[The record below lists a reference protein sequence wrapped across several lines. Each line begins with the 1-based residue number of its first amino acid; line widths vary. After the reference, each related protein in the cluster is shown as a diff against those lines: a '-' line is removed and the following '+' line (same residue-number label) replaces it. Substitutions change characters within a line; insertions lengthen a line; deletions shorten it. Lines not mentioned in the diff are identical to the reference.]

1 MKFGARIFKT
11 GIAVILAL
19 YAAHLLGLEPA
30 FFAGLTA
37 GLTIQPSIYRTYQR
51 ILHQVQANLIGAAL
65 AVIFGIAFGHEPFV
79 IGVVVMLA
87 ISIILRIGLDSSTI
101 PVTLVTIVIIMGQSP
116 SGQSPDEGYAL
127 FALSRFSLIM
137 LGVFSAFLVNLF
149 FLPPKY
155 ENKLYDEIFA
165 TTENAA
171 RWIRLITRQD
181 TNIQARRE
189 DLEEAKDKLVE
200 LDQLYLFYK
209 EERSYFKKYKFAK
222 ARRIVLFREMLSVT
236 KQLLHVLSSFDER
249 ENDFYHLP
257 EHMQRLVQQQL
268 DHLTNY
274 HGRIMARYSGKVTTQ
289 MTDFMSE
296 EVDEGNESLTDSFM
310 NSYDHKE
317 LSREEWL
324 NLLPLIAY
332 IVEYNSQLDHLDR
345 LVESFFTYHQEDE
358 N

>member
-1 MKFGARIFKT
+1 MRFGARIFKT
-11 GIAVILAL
+11 GLAVIIAL

-65 AVIFGIAFGHEPFV
+65 AVIFGLAFGQEPFV
-79 IGVVVMLA
+79 IGVVVM
-87 ISIILRIGLDSSTI
+87 ISIAIILKLGLDSSTI
-101 PVTLVTIVIIMGQSP
+101 PVTIVTIVIIMGN
-116 SGQSPDEGYAL
+116 SPDDGYAM
-127 FALSRFSLIM
+127 FALARFSLIM

-181 TNIQARRE
+181 TNVQARRE
-189 DLEEAKDKLVE
+189 DLEESREKLVE

-209 EERSYFKKYKFAK
+209 EERNYFRKTKFAK
-222 ARRIVLFREMLSVT
+222 ARKVVLFREMLTATRELV
-236 KQLLHVLSSFDER
+236 HVLGSLDER

-257 EHMQRLVQQQL
+257 EHMKRLVQQQM

-274 HGRIMARYSGKVTTQ
+274 HGRILARYSGKVTTQ

-296 EVDEGNESLTDSFM
+296 EADEGNESLTESFM
-310 NSYDHKE
+310 NSYDYKE

-332 IVEYNSQLDHLDR
+332 IIEYNSQLDHLDR
-345 LVESFFTYHQEDE
+345 LVESYFTYHQEDD

>member
-11 GIAVILAL
+11 GLAVVIAL

-65 AVIFGIAFGHEPFV
+65 AVIFGLAFGQEPFV
-79 IGVVVMLA
+79 IGVVVM
-87 ISIILRIGLDSSTI
+87 ISIAIILKLGLDSSTI
-101 PVTLVTIVIIMGQSP
+101 PVTIVTIVIIMGN
-116 SGQSPDEGYAL
+116 SPDDGYAM

-181 TNIQARRE
+181 TNVQARRE
-189 DLEEAKDKLVE
+189 DLDESREKLVK

-209 EERSYFKKYKFAK
+209 EERNYFRKTKFAK
-222 ARRIVLFREMLSVT
+222 ARRVVLFREMLT
-236 KQLLHVLSSFDER
+236 ATRELIHVLGSLDER

-257 EHMQRLVQQQL
+257 EHMQRLVQQQM

-274 HGRIMARYSGKVTTQ
+274 HGRILARYSGKVTTQ

-296 EVDEGNESLTDSFM
+296 EADEGNESLTESFM

-332 IVEYNSQLDHLDR
+332 IIEYNSQLDHLDR
-345 LVESFFTYHQEDE
+345 LVESYFTYHQEDDH
-358 N
+358 